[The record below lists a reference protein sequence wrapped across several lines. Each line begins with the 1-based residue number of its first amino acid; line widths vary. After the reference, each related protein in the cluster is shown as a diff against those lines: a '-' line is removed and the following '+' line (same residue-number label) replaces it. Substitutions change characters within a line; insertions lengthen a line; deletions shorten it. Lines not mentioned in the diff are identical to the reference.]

1 MTNMK
6 LARVHGPNDVRLVD
20 VPSPVAGP
28 NDVVVRVK
36 ACGICG
42 SDLGYIHNGGLAPGS
57 VLSAPLPLG
66 HEFAGVVESVG
77 ANVQGVKPG
86 LRVAVNPDDN
96 YIGSGAEGSMG
107 DRILITNAKVGS
119 SLYPLPDHVSE
130 DVAVLAE
137 PLSVAL
143 HGINLTHVKASDKVA
158 IIGAGPIGLC
168 AVAMLRHRGVKDIAI
183 LDREQSRLDRAKA
196 LGADAAIKVSG
207 DGDMTEGL
215 AKAHGEHDRFGM
227 RNVGTDVFIDAAGA
241 APALSEAMNIAKY
254 KSRFAIIALYKKPA
268 TLDLFKMMAN
278 EIMMV
283 GSIADSRHAEFA
295 EALEMIAEGKI
306 DLSPMIS
313 HRVAFTQFF
322 DAVAIASDPAK
333 SAKVMLTF

>member
-1 MTNMK
+1 MSTMK
-6 LARVHGPNDVRLVD
+6 LARVHGPDDVRLDD
-20 VPSPVAGP
+20 VPAPAAGP
-28 NDVVVRVK
+28 DDVVVRVK

-57 VLSAPLPLG
+57 VLAQPLPLG
-66 HEFAGVVESVG
+66 HEFAGVVESIG
-77 ANVQGVKPG
+77 AKVQGVKPG
-86 LRVAVNPDDN
+86 QRVAVNPDDN

-107 DRILITNAKVGS
+107 EFILIRNAKVGS

-130 DVAVLAE
+130 EEAALAE

-143 HGINLTHVKASDKVA
+143 HGINLTHVQAGDKVA
-158 IIGAGPIGLC
+158 VIGAGPIGLC

-196 LGADAAIKVSG
+196 LGANAAIRVSG

-215 AKAHGEHDRFGM
+215 ARAHGEGNRFGV

-254 KSRFAIIALYKKPA
+254 KARFAIIALYKKPA

-295 EALEMIAEGKI
+295 EALEMIAGGKI

-313 HRVAFTQFF
+313 HRVAFDQFF
-322 DAVAIASDPAK
+322 DAIAIASDPAK